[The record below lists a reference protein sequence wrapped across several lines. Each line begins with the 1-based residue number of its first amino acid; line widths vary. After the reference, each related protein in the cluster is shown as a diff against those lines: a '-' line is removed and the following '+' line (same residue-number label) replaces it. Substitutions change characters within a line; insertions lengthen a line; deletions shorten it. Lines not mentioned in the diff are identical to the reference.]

1 MKKTLLLILFFISQT
16 LFSQED
22 CATALTV
29 CGNSNITYSPSG
41 IGAVNENLGGCLTT
55 GEHNSIWYKIT
66 IATGG
71 TLTFD
76 LVPTDPD
83 ADYDWAVY
91 GPNVACG
98 SLGTPVRCNA
108 ATVNGVGA
116 STGLNMTSTI
126 TSAPGGSLTPYCRY
140 LDVLPG
146 QTYYLY
152 IDNWVDVFNPTTAPF
167 SLTWGGTATL
177 ASPFT
182 DPTIQPHPFIPPGIP
197 AANPADPR
205 EIIICTNPAVF
216 DFSSLTAGILNNNPN
231 FIITYHT
238 TQNNALSGANPIV
251 TPQTVS
257 TTATYYYSIH
267 YQDPAN
273 PGNPINSCRQVGA
286 FKFKQGN
293 ITGTNIT
300 LYQCNNNN
308 AGVATFDLTA
318 AAVFGDPTATK
329 KYYHSMNDLNA
340 GTNEILNPT
349 GLISAEGTIYVKITS
364 QFGCTAT
371 AQISLKFYPVV
382 VVNDATLRS
391 CFIETDPSTALFNL
405 TAAGVTVQGGITK
418 TYYPSLTDA
427 ENSTNEIQL
436 PATHIAPNGVVYVK
450 VTNANGCYAVAK
462 VTLVVLP
469 PVYSGILKD
478 KTICMEDRT
487 TLDAG
492 PGFAAY
498 EWSTGATTQSISNA
512 GVGTYWV
519 KLKTG
524 ECITTQYVKIYASE
538 QPVISSVEIS
548 NNSFSVIVNGGTLPY
563 KYSMDGINWQDSNQF
578 INVTRGDHQVFV
590 KDAYD
595 CEPINIMIV
604 VPNLINVIT
613 PNGDGV
619 NDFIDYSA
627 LGNKQNLIFTIFDRY
642 GTRVFQADKLRGY
655 KWDGTIAGKKVP
667 TGTYW
672 YSVTWTENDKKNTP
686 FKYTGW
692 ILVKNRD

>member
-16 LFSQED
+16 FFSQED

-83 ADYDWAVY
+83 ADYDWAIY

-98 SLGTPVRCNA
+98 SLGSPIRCNA

-152 IDNWVDVFNPTTAPF
+152 IDNWVDIFNPTTAPF

-182 DPTIQPHPFIPPGIP
+182 DPAIQPHPFVPPGIP
-197 AANPADPR
+197 AVNPADPR
-205 EIIICTNPAVF
+205 EIIICTNPAIF
-216 DFSSLTAGILNNNPN
+216 DFSTLTADILNNNPN
-231 FIITYHT
+231 FVISYHT

-267 YQDPAN
+267 YQDPSN
-273 PGNPINSCRQVGA
+273 PNNPINSCRQVGA

-300 LYQCNNNN
+300 LYKCNNNN

-329 KYYHSMNDLNA
+329 KYYNSMSDLNA
-340 GTNEILNPT
+340 GINEISTPAAFV
-349 GLISAEGTIYVKITS
+349 SAEGVIYVKITS
-364 QFGCTAT
+364 QFGCTAIAT
-371 AQISLKFYPVV
+371 ITLKFYPIV
-382 VVNDATLRS
+382 VVNDAILRS
-391 CFIETDPSTALFNL
+391 CFIESNPSTASFNL
-405 TAAGVTVQGGITK
+405 TAAGVTIQGGITK

-427 ENSTNEIQL
+427 ENGTNEITS
-436 PATHIAPNGVVYVK
+436 PAAHIAPNGVVYIK
-450 VTNANGCYAVAK
+450 VTNGNGCYAIAK
-462 VTLVVLP
+462 VTLVVLA
-469 PVYSGILKD
+469 PVYSDILKD
-478 KTICMEDRT
+478 KTICMEDKT

-492 PGFAAY
+492 SGFASY
-498 EWSTGATTQSISNA
+498 EWSTGATTQTITNV

-524 ECITTQYVKIYASE
+524 ECITTQHVKIYASE
-538 QPVISSVEIS
+538 QPVISSVDIS
-548 NNSFSVIVNGGTLPY
+548 NNSFTVNVNGGTPPY

-578 INVTRGDHQVFV
+578 TNVTRGDHQVFV

-595 CEPINIMIV
+595 CEPIDITIV

-613 PNGDGV
+613 PNGDGM
-619 NDFIDYSA
+619 NDVIDYSA
-627 LGNKQNLIFTIFDRY
+627 LASKQNLIFNIFDRY
-642 GTRVFQADKLRGY
+642 GTKIFQADKLRGY

-672 YSVTWTENDKKNTP
+672 YSVTWNENDKKNTP

-692 ILVKNRD
+692 ILVKNRE